1 MLVTTKKDKGL
12 KHILKQAE
20 KLGRKESYVTVGV
33 HKDATYPDG
42 LKVAQNAFWQHEG
55 TRTIPARPFIRK
67 ALKTEKEDFT
77 KKEIELLNKILE
89 GKEVDVFL
97 KGLGFNVEQAI
108 RRALNLAPKWAKKMA
123 ASTKL
128 YKQGDKKKK
137 IEGSGGRL
145 LFESG
150 SLLRS
155 IGYEVTNN
163 GQKEVVSRNPQ
174 EI

>member
-67 ALKTEKEDFT
+67 ALNTEKQQFRA
-77 KKEIELLNKILE
+77 KETELLKQILI
-89 GKEVDVFL
+89 GKDTYIFL
-97 KGLGFNVEQAI
+97 NGLGFSVQVAI
-108 RRALNLAPKWAKKMA
+108 QRGIATAPTWAIPL
-123 ASTKL
+123 SETTKAN
-128 YKQGDKKKK
+128 KT
-137 IEGSGGRL
+137 GRV

-150 SLLRS
+150 TLYRS
-155 IGYEVTNN
+155 IGYQITNN
-163 GQKEVVSRNPQ
+163 GKQ
-174 EI
+174 EAVRRSK